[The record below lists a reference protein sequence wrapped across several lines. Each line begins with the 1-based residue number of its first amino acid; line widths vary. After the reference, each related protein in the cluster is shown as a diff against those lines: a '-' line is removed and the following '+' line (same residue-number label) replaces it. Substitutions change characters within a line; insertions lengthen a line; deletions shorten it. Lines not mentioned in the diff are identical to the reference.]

1 MRKSV
6 NVGKTA
12 VQMSSD
18 QPSQR
23 LLSSVVRDEAL
34 SLKIFSLELS
44 GVASLLFHANGEMR

>member
-6 NVGKTA
+6 KVGKTV

-18 QPSQR
+18 QLSQR

-34 SLKIFSLELS
+34 SLKIFSLELA
-44 GVASLLFHANGEMR
+44 GVVIVSR